1 MRLYVDSNVLISL
14 IKNELNGGFRP
25 LYHYSENFFCLCRER
40 NIIVVIS
47 GLFLKE
53 VKSKLSLTEKE
64 ILDYLESICC
74 IKYELAFPTAKIAEE
89 NKELKA
95 IGVHYPDSLHAA
107 YALETNCEYLVTWN
121 KKDFEPLENLIRVIS
136 PDEVRNHIP

>member
-1 MRLYVDSNVLISL
+1 MLLYLDSNVLISL
-14 IKNELNGGFRP
+14 IRNELNGGLRP

-53 VKSKLSLTEKE
+53 VKSKTFLTEKE
-64 ILDYLESICC
+64 ILDYFKSIYL
-74 IKYELAFPTAKIAEE
+74 IKYELAFPTAKVDER

-95 IGVHYPDSLHAA
+95 KGLHYPDSLHAA

-121 KKDFEPLENLIRVIS
+121 KKDFELLENLIKVIS